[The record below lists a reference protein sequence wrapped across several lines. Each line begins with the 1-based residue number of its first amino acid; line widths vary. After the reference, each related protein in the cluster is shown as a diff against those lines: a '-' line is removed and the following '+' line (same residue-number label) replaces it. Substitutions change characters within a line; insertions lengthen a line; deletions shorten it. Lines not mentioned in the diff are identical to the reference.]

1 MGCSRILYS
10 ELKKDFDED
19 PDNRGAK
26 LANILRGMGYHDWDD
41 PNFKQA
47 FADTIRVVKGRDD
60 FIIRAVTDVDGI
72 DMLHHVIQQ
81 GKKSKKGPGKIN
93 PTNQQQGYRNR
104 RRPPKGRRFIPMDNP
119 FIKQNNPSDGN
130 RNFERACPGEF
141 QTIQDNE
148 ENRNLFPN
156 EDVSDDEPGDNLLE
170 PNEIQIGDFES
181 DSTDSS
187 DIPSYEIRPDLLE
200 KSQAFSETLRRK
212 SIPKS
217 DSMDTE
223 VCFEAYEELDE
234 IKNEDVS
241 DKLEVRL
248 CNLGT

>member
-1 MGCSRILYS
+1 
-10 ELKKDFDED
+10 
-19 PDNRGAK
+19 
-26 LANILRGMGYHDWDD
+26 MGYHDWDD

-47 FADTIRVVKGRDD
+47 FADTIRVVKGQDD

-93 PTNQQQGYRNR
+93 PTNHQQGYRNR

-119 FIKQNNPSDGN
+119 FIKKNNPSDGN
-130 RNFERACPGEF
+130 RNFGLGGF
-141 QTIQDNE
+141 QTIQNTE

-217 DSMDTE
+217 DSMDAV
-223 VCFEAYEELDE
+223 VCFEAYDELDE

>member
-26 LANILRGMGYHDWDD
+26 LANILRGLGYHDWDD

-130 RNFERACPGEF
+130 RNFGRACPGE
-141 QTIQDNE
+141 IEGD
-148 ENRNLFPN
+148 RNLLQN
-156 EDVSDDEPGDNLLE
+156 EDVSDDELAENLLE
-170 PNEIQIGDFES
+170 PNKIQIGDFES

-217 DSMDTE
+217 DSMDAV
-223 VCFEAYEELDE
+223 VCFEAYDELDE

-248 CNLGT
+248 CNLGK